1 MKNKTVKFEIPYT
14 TKQLEIDES
23 LVVPLIFTVP
33 MLAVCLSLAIFGINV
48 TLVLC
53 LIAFGTL
60 AIQSIRVIDKDES

>member
-23 LVVPLIFTVP
+23 LVVPLIFTTP
-33 MLAVCLSLAIFGINV
+33 MLAVCLSLATFGLNA

-53 LIAFGTL
+53 LIAFGAL